1 MAKKLFDL
9 DQRELKQL
17 IKFYKKA
24 PAKMTT
30 ASAGMLNTFA
40 FETRKKSLHIINTA
54 MTVRAKGFVKGSI
67 KVDKAGFRD
76 PINKQQSQ
84 VGSIVR
90 PRFTGWEEQ
99 EDGKVDK
106 RKRIATSFA
115 RGGNNSGKI
124 KPSNRMK
131 ANNTFESPDDFAGKS
146 KDHRV
151 TVMLQVLFRK
161 RHRKPF
167 IIKGSR
173 KWKPGLYRIQ
183 AGKRLRML
191 QSFEPNKK
199 PIKRVRWMSGGRKA
213 FFRKADMRKLW
224 GNQLRSTL
232 KIK

>member
-1 MAKKLFDL
+1 MAKKLFDI
-9 DQRELKQL
+9 DDKDLKKL
-17 IKFYKKA
+17 MKFYKVA
-24 PAKMTT
+24 PVKFKV

-54 MTVRAKGFVKGSI
+54 MTVRAKGYVKGSI
-67 KVDKAGFRD
+67 KVDKASFRD

-115 RGGNNSGKI
+115 RGGSNTGKI
-124 KPSNRMK
+124 KPSHRMK
-131 ANNTFESPDDFAGKS
+131 TSNTFESPDDFPGKS
-146 KDHRV
+146 QHHRAV
-151 TVMLQVLFRK
+151 VMLQTLFRR

-167 IIKGSR
+167 IIKGHKSI
-173 KWKPGLYRIQ
+173 KPGLYKIQ
-183 AGKRLRML
+183 KKKIRML
-191 QSFEPNKK
+191 QSFEPSTKA
-199 PIKRVRWMSGGRKA
+199 PKRVRWMSGGRKA

-224 GNQLRSTL
+224 GNQLRRVL
-232 KIK
+232 KMK